1 MTGSDKIKSKS
12 HSSNSSLSKS
22 LSNKKMKKLHQEML
36 TGDRRKHN
44 ATIVSPIKNVQSFDK
59 LAY

>member
-22 LSNKKMKKLHQEML
+22 LSNKKMKKLHQEMS
-36 TGDRRKHN
+36 TGDRR